1 MFSSEAKFDL
11 YRLFGGRSTGPK
23 ALPGN
28 VLVAA
33 ILIIMMMMM
42 MTMMMMMKKMMM
54 VTM

>member
-11 YRLFGGRSTGPK
+11 YRLSGGRSTGPK
-23 ALPGN
+23 VLPGN

-42 MTMMMMMKKMMM
+42 MTMMMMMMMMMM